1 MVLMQLLFCLFVFWF
16 VAFCIVLLL
25 LLFFFCF
32 LFFVLALILMMAALR
47 LSIGSSAGR
56 MPNLRSKCSGPN
68 STRGRNKTDK
78 IVHTAAPA

>member
-16 VAFCIVLLL
+16 VAFCIVLLFF
-25 LLFFFCF
+25 LFFFF
-32 LFFVLALILMMAALR
+32 WFFVLALILMMAALW
-47 LSIGSSAGR
+47 LSICSSAGR
-56 MPNLRSKCSGPN
+56 MPDLRSKCSGPN